1 MVAMDQIKIL
11 NRSYLKVTT
20 LLDQKPFTELKS
32 VENDQSYG
40 HLLSYH
46 NYWDTLYVCLSIWY
60 KVNDLIVARI
70 FHNFS
75 ERVLNMF
82 P

>member
-1 MVAMDQIKIL
+1 MGTAMVAMDQIKIL
-11 NRSYLKVTT
+11 NQSYLKVTT

-46 NYWDTLYVCLSIWY
+46 NYWDTLYHSFGLDW
-60 KVNDLIVARI
+60 
-70 FHNFS
+70 
-75 ERVLNMF
+75 
-82 P
+82 